1 MEVIVLAIFFLLF
14 LIVIFLND
22 LRVNRLMKM
31 KHEKEIKEEKDEIFK
46 IIVKLNSVKYL
57 YLSTRKTIGEKK
69 EVIRD
74 LFNIYKQMFER
85 KYCADRSIPLFVSSI
100 KKPDNWLK
108 LNPKGNFEDV
118 VIEKID
124 QKNLYIKFNDWIVSA
139 SDLDLQNVFE
149 QFRDFLTTCIY
160 DAEDKLKSEYER
172 L

>member
-46 IIVKLNSVKYL
+46 IIVKLNSFKYL
-57 YLSTRKTIGEKK
+57 YLSSRGTISKKK

-85 KYCADRSIPLFVSSI
+85 KYCSDRSIPLFVSSI

-108 LNPKGNFEDV
+108 LNPEGNFEDI
-118 VIEKID
+118 VIE
-124 QKNLYIKFNDWIVSA
+124 NLSKTCIKFEDWIVSA
-139 SDLDLQNVFE
+139 SDLDIQNVFE

>member
-1 MEVIVLAIFFLLF
+1 MEVVVLAIFFLLF

-22 LRVNRLMKM
+22 LRVNRLVKM

-46 IIVKLNSVKYL
+46 IIVKLNSIKYL
-57 YLSTRKTIGEKK
+57 YLSSRGTISKKK

-74 LFNIYKQMFER
+74 LFTIYKQMFKR
-85 KYCADRSIPLFVSSI
+85 KYCADRSIPLFISSI
-100 KKPDNWLK
+100 KKPDNWLR

-118 VIEKID
+118 AIENSSKTCV
-124 QKNLYIKFNDWIVSA
+124 KFEDWIVSA

-160 DAEDKLKSEYER
+160 DAEDNLKTEYER

>member
-57 YLSTRKTIGEKK
+57 YLSTRKTISKKK

-85 KYCADRSIPLFVSSI
+85 KYCADRSIPLFVSSV

-108 LNPKGNFEDV
+108 LDPEGNFED
-118 VIEKID
+118 IIFE
-124 QKNLYIKFNDWIVSA
+124 NSSGTYIKFEDWITSA
-139 SDLDLQNVFE
+139 SDLELQNVFE

>member
-85 KYCADRSIPLFVSSI
+85 KYCVDLGGRRII
-100 KKPDNWLK
+100 KKKKKPDNWLK

>member
-46 IIVKLNSVKYL
+46 IIVKLNSFKYL
-57 YLSTRKTIGEKK
+57 YLSSRGTISKKK

-85 KYCADRSIPLFVSSI
+85 KYCADRFIPLFVSSI

-108 LNPKGNFEDV
+108 LNPEGNFEDI
-118 VIEKID
+118 VIE
-124 QKNLYIKFNDWIVSA
+124 NLSRTCIKFEDWVVSA

>member
-22 LRVNRLMKM
+22 LRVNRLVKM

-46 IIVKLNSVKYL
+46 IIVKLNSIKYL
-57 YLSTRKTIGEKK
+57 YLSSRGTISKKK

-74 LFNIYKQMFER
+74 LFNIYKQMFKR
-85 KYCADRSIPLFVSSI
+85 KYCIDRSIPLFISSI
-100 KKPDNWLK
+100 KKPDNWLNF
-108 LNPKGNFEDV
+108 NPKGNFED
-118 VIEKID
+118 ITI
-124 QKNLYIKFNDWIVSA
+124 KNLSGTYIKFEDWIVSA

-160 DAEDKLKSEYER
+160 DAEDNLKTEYER

>member
-46 IIVKLNSVKYL
+46 TIVKLNSFKYL
-57 YLSTRKTIGEKK
+57 YLSSRGTISKKK

-108 LNPKGNFEDV
+108 LNPESNFEDI
-118 VIEKID
+118 VIE
-124 QKNLYIKFNDWIVSA
+124 NLSRTCIKFEDWVVSA

-149 QFRDFLTTCIY
+149 QFRDFLTDCIY

>member
-46 IIVKLNSVKYL
+46 IIVKLNSIKYL
-57 YLSTRKTIGEKK
+57 YLSTRKTISKKK

-85 KYCADRSIPLFVSSI
+85 KYCADRSIPLFVSSV

-108 LNPKGNFEDV
+108 LDPEGNFEDIIFENSSGTYV
-118 VIEKID
+118 
-124 QKNLYIKFNDWIVSA
+124 KFEDWIASA
-139 SDLDLQNVFE
+139 SDLELQNVFE